1 MEISYLCAPFL
12 EMRGNMKKKLDFTIP
27 FAGLKLGHHSYEFEV
42 DDAFFEDLDYSLVK
56 KGNVAVSIDL
66 EKKETMLI
74 LQFDLTGSVE
84 VECNLC
90 TDPMDQSVN
99 ASYPLIYKF
108 GLEDLEDD
116 SIIVI
121 HPDSYQID
129 VSHPIYEFLTLALPL
144 RTVHAEGQCNQ
155 EMLDTLNKYLSSPTD
170 ESEKNDQID
179 PRWSV
184 LKNLN

>member
-1 MEISYLCAPFL
+1 
-12 EMRGNMKKKLDFTIP
+12 
-27 FAGLKLGHHSYEFEV
+27 
-42 DDAFFEDLDYSLVK
+42 
-56 KGNVAVSIDL
+56 
-66 EKKETMLI
+66 
-74 LQFDLTGSVE
+74 
-84 VECNLC
+84 
-90 TDPMDQSVN
+90 
-99 ASYPLIYKF
+99 
-108 GLEDLEDD
+108 LEDD